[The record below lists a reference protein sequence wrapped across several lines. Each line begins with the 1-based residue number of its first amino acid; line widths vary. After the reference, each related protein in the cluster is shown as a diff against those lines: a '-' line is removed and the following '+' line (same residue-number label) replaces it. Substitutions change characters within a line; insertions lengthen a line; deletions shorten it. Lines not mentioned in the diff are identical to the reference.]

1 VLAVVLAVLLSCA
14 VVVALR
20 AGPGADALYSRMCRL
35 ADLLHAGPRR
45 GNTPLEWATHVAA
58 RAPDDGALVLALT
71 TLYVRQRYGG
81 YHPQREDLALARA
94 SWRTLRWRWIV
105 RLLTRRPL

>member
-1 VLAVVLAVLLSCA
+1 MAVLVSCA
-14 VVVALR
+14 VVVAVR
-20 AGPGADALYSRMCRL
+20 AGAGAEALYGRMCHL

-45 GNTPLEWATHVAA
+45 GHTPLEWATHVAR
-58 RAPDDGALVLALT
+58 RAPDDGAMVLALT

-81 YHPQREDLALARA
+81 YHPQREDLARARA
-94 SWRTLRWRWIV
+94 SWRTLRRRWIV

>member
-1 VLAVVLAVLLSCA
+1 MLVSCA
-14 VVVALR
+14 VVVAWR
-20 AGPGADALYSRMCRL
+20 ARAGADALYGRMCRL

-45 GNTPLEWATHVAA
+45 GHTPLEWATHVSA
-58 RAPDDGALVLALT
+58 RAPADGAIVLALT

-94 SWRTLRWRWIV
+94 SWRTLRRRWIM